1 VEEAVRGFTLG
12 AAYAA
17 REERIKGSLAPG
29 KLADL
34 VVLDEN
40 IFEIPPMEIVAVAV
54 KGTMV
59 GGEWGYVA
67 KDFDSGE

>member
-1 VEEAVRGFTLG
+1 MLK
-12 AAYAA
+12 
-17 REERIKGSLAPG
+17 KGSLAPG